1 MQFLYPTI
9 LSALLMTQYVGLALA
24 EPCDPLRP
32 NPPRNVSE
40 EMIGKIDAK
49 VDGLARRLVDARGTL
64 DGTYKQISVDV
75 LKDYPGADRLYLW
88 DKTIYMFC
96 IAIIQSKLPD
106 REKADRIENLMGRLS
121 QPPRDS
127 SRVRASDSHAYRN
140 PAVNVDQNSSD
151 YGYGYTGL
159 APVNPEVRAAEENY
173 KYFRPPNV
181 IGGFGNA
188 YGAPR

>member
-1 MQFLYPTI
+1 MRFHYPIVLATLLVAQCFEAA
-9 LSALLMTQYVGLALA
+9 LSEQ
-24 EPCDPLRP
+24 CDPLRP

-49 VDGLARRLVDARGTL
+49 VDVLARRFVNVGGAL

-75 LKDYPGADRLYLW
+75 LKDYPGADKLYLW

-96 IAIIQSKLPD
+96 IAIIQSKLSD
-106 REKADRIENLMGRLS
+106 REKADRIENLMRRLS
-121 QPPRDS
+121 EPPRDS
-127 SRVRASDSHAYRN
+127 SRMRKPDPRSSVSDL
-140 PAVNVDQNSSD
+140 DQNRSG
-151 YGYGYTGL
+151 YGYGYTGVV
-159 APVNPEVRAAEENY
+159 PVDPEVRAAEENY
-173 KYFRPPNV
+173 KNFRPPNV